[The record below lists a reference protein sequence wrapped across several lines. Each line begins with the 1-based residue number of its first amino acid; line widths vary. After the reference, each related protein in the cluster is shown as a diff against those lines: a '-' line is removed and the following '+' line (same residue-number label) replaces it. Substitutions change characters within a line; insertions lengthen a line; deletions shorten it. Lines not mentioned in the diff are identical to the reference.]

1 MADEWVEVYDESSGH
16 TYYQNNV
23 TGESSWEKP
32 AGFVSKAELQPE
44 KAVVVEKKK
53 PAKKKLTKE
62 EREAQKAERLKRR
75 AEQLEKKRLRD
86 LEREKIR
93 KMEEEIERKRRE
105 EERRQR
111 KIKEAKETFCHP
123 ASLLDEIHGY
133 WQDQENVHLLTRL
146 TGFDGGEIRRLFLNF
161 KSLCSLSD
169 NPCGITY
176 HTFTNAV
183 PTFTFED
190 PLFSNRVFE
199 FFDTQE
205 RGIWRWEEYLL
216 CMSLLFKTC
225 KVLQTV
231 FMFKLYDVNNDG
243 TISKDEIFNFF
254 IKSLVVQIDAHLL
267 ELCETHIDELF
278 KRIDED
284 DDGEISLQE
293 TLLFVEKHPE
303 IDDIFGIFGR
313 TIALQNLKPTL
324 DENQDDLLDAVDEDE
339 VDESRQEKYEKWK
352 EYREKEKMVPSHTR
366 RDTKLFSAIRN
377 EKVDLNVLWDQLTQ
391 SIEIGTN
398 SKARQEIDR
407 RLDNV
412 KLNRGVGLK
421 MQK

>member
-1 MADEWVEVYDESSGH
+1 MGRI
-16 TYYQNNV
+16 
-23 TGESSWEKP
+23 
-32 AGFVSKAELQPE
+32 FVVHVIVFL
-44 KAVVVEKKK
+44 
-53 PAKKKLTKE
+53 
-62 EREAQKAERLKRR
+62 RR
-75 AEQLEKKRLRD
+75 AKCFRL
-86 LEREKIR
+86 
-93 KMEEEIERKRRE
+93 
-105 EERRQR
+105 
-111 KIKEAKETFCHP
+111 
-123 ASLLDEIHGY
+123 
-133 WQDQENVHLLTRL
+133 
-146 TGFDGGEIRRLFLNF
+146 
-161 KSLCSLSD
+161 SLCLNYMMS
-169 NPCGITY
+169 IMT
-176 HTFTNAV
+176 V
-183 PTFTFED
+183 PLAKTKYSI
-190 PLFSNRVFE
+190 FS
-199 FFDTQE
+199 
-205 RGIWRWEEYLL
+205 
-216 CMSLLFKTC
+216 S
-225 KVLQTV
+225 KVL
-231 FMFKLYDVNNDG
+231 
-243 TISKDEIFNFF
+243 SC
-254 IKSLVVQIDAHLL
+254 KSMLIYYV